1 MTVKELKNKLNTVDD
16 TLEITVIDVEE
27 KNRYVCSE
35 IEGVYLASGDNG
47 LFVALRREKKN

>member
-16 TLEITVIDVEE
+16 NFEVTIIDVEL
-27 KNRYVCSE
+27 KNKYVCSE
-35 IEGVYLASGDNG
+35 IEGVYLASGENG